1 MTTKT
6 VKIADI
12 CIEGKVIDIEGEV
25 RQEALVFE
33 KHYDEE
39 ETQNIL
45 DRIVKKEFLIV
56 RKLDRR
62 GYIFND
68 DIEIVSVETEVI
80 SYLLEYCLGRR
91 IGFGQ
96 EIGQQGRAIYW
107 DKDYV
112 RRDGRKIERM
122 AEELYNEHYR
132 IK

>member
-1 MTTKT
+1 MATKI

-33 KHYDEE
+33 KHYDEG

-45 DRIVKKEFLIV
+45 DKIMKKEFLIV
-56 RKLDRR
+56 RKLDRC

-68 DIEIVSVETEVI
+68 DIEMVSVETEVI
-80 SYLLEYCLGRR
+80 QYLLEHCLRRR
-91 IGFGQ
+91 IRFGQ

-122 AEELYNEHYR
+122 AEELYNEHYG